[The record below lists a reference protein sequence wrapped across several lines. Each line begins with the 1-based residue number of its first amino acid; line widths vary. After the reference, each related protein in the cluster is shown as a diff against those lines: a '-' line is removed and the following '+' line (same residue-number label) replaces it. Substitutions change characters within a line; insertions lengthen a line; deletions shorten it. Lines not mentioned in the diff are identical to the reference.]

1 MDGSK
6 FEIRNPKSE
15 THSPQRHKE
24 HKGQGTLFFCVSLCS
39 LCLCGEFQ
47 FSNFAFVSDFE
58 LPISDFNDLRDITGI
73 EDHSLPARA
82 LWPYAWGLGIVLLMS
97 LFLVGWRY
105 YRRNPDRTEVRAG
118 SWALAELERIELL
131 GRSSNMADLERY
143 PTLLSE
149 VIRLYLEKRFQLRA
163 PRQTT
168 PEFFHDVEHSTVLSP
183 PQQQLLREFLEHCDL
198 SKFAHIQFSIEEYR
212 ALEQAARKF
221 VEQTAE

>member
-1 MDGSK
+1 
-6 FEIRNPKSE
+6 
-15 THSPQRHKE
+15 
-24 HKGQGTLFFCVSLCS
+24 
-39 LCLCGEFQ
+39 
-47 FSNFAFVSDFE
+47 
-58 LPISDFNDLRDITGI
+58 
-73 EDHSLPARA
+73 
-82 LWPYAWGLGIVLLMS
+82 MS

-118 SWALAELERIELL
+118 PWALAELERIKVL
-131 GRSSNMADLERY
+131 GRSSNMTDLERY

-198 SKFAHIQFSIEEYR
+198 SKFAHIQFSTEEYR